1 MRTVVATVVLACDL
15 ANKGTRRETNVDI
28 DLVDLS
34 YEEHYPSGMCALQD
48 CDCQVDI
55 HFFITYKN
63 MCVRM
68 TMRSFTL
75 GMFKVQFP
83 R

>member
-1 MRTVVATVVLACDL
+1 VRTVVATVVLACDL

-63 MCVRM
+63 VC
-68 TMRSFTL
+68 TNDNAEFYL
-75 GMFKVQFP
+75 GYV
-83 R
+83 